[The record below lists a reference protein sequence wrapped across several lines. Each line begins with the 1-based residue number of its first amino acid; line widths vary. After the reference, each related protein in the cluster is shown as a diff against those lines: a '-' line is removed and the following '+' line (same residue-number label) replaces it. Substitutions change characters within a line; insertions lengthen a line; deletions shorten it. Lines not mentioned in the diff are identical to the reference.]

1 MKEKTLEERRGLVR
15 VSTGDV
21 PPDLIIRDVDIL
33 DVFSKEIFHGN
44 ILIHKSWIAHIGE
57 KKVPID
63 DNTRI
68 IDGNGCVAVPG
79 YIDAHGHAD
88 LFYNPSAFA
97 DCVIQRGATTVYSDA
112 HDMVNSIGIGGFR
125 EVLKRSD
132 EFNVKYLWGVPAA
145 YPPYPDFEGGE
156 LYTTDEIRDL
166 LANWKDCVSVSE
178 LSPYMRI
185 LGNEE
190 TILERVHVARTLGK
204 NIEGHTLGASFDRLN
219 TLVAAGITSCHE
231 SIREKDLRNRL
242 RLGLYTMIRHSSIRS
257 DFQELCPV
265 MATLPDDMLIL
276 VSDGIFA
283 HDLLSKGYMDYVIR
297 EAIRYGLR
305 PIDAIRM
312 ATLNPARYFKID
324 SEVGSIAPGRY
335 ADILMLDGIENPT
348 PVRVIE
354 RGVLKADDQGLV
366 VPKTGFPAVGVKY
379 SPYAFSSIES
389 RELVI
394 EAPHHETVPVIGII
408 DRTVTKRIDEV
419 LERSG
424 SCLVPSRERDICKI
438 FYTKRQNKAWG
449 RGFLKG
455 FGARIGGIASTIAHE
470 THGLLL
476 LGYDD
481 ADMAMAGNKVLEM
494 GGGIVLAE
502 RGTIVHSL
510 PLPIGATMSELD
522 MKDLA
527 RELNTMNGILQRYG
541 STLDDPVWTMG
552 FLTFTSIVELR
563 ITVSGVYDVRKGAVV
578 F

>member
-166 LANWKDCVSVSE
+166 LVNWKDCVSVSE

-283 HDLLSKGYMDYVIR
+283 HDLLS
-297 EAIRYGLR
+297 
-305 PIDAIRM
+305 
-312 ATLNPARYFKID
+312 YF
-324 SEVGSIAPGRY
+324 VTG
-335 ADILMLDGIENPT
+335 
-348 PVRVIE
+348 E
-354 RGVLKADDQGLV
+354 RLSASG
-366 VPKTGFPAVGVKY
+366 
-379 SPYAFSSIES
+379 
-389 RELVI
+389 
-394 EAPHHETVPVIGII
+394 ET
-408 DRTVTKRIDEV
+408 
-419 LERSG
+419 
-424 SCLVPSRERDICKI
+424 
-438 FYTKRQNKAWG
+438 A
-449 RGFLKG
+449 
-455 FGARIGGIASTIAHE
+455 
-470 THGLLL
+470 
-476 LGYDD
+476 
-481 ADMAMAGNKVLEM
+481 
-494 GGGIVLAE
+494 
-502 RGTIVHSL
+502 
-510 PLPIGATMSELD
+510 
-522 MKDLA
+522 
-527 RELNTMNGILQRYG
+527 
-541 STLDDPVWTMG
+541 
-552 FLTFTSIVELR
+552 
-563 ITVSGVYDVRKGAVV
+563 
-578 F
+578 